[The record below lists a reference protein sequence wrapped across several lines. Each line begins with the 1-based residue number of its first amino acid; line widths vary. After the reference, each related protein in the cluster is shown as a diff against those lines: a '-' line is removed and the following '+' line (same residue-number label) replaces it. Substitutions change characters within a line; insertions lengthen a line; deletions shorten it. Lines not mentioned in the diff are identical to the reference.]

1 MTELKTNTDSIGQ
14 IQIADEVIAIIA
26 GTAAMEING
35 VVTTSSN
42 FTGDLAGMLGKKN
55 FSKGVKVEVVENEV
69 SIDISILVKFG
80 YKIQE
85 VASEVQKKV
94 KTAIETMT
102 GLEAVEINIIVTG
115 VNLEKEKQKDKDKE
129 TNDNSN

>member
-1 MTELKTNTDSIGQ
+1 MTELKTNADSIGQ
-14 IQIADEVIAIIA
+14 IQIADEVIAVIA

-35 VVTTSSN
+35 VVATSSN

-94 KTAIETMT
+94 KIAIETMT
-102 GLEAVEINIIVTG
+102 GLDAVEINVIVTG
-115 VNLEKEKQKDKDKE
+115 VNFEKEKQKDAS
-129 TNDNSN
+129 DNQN